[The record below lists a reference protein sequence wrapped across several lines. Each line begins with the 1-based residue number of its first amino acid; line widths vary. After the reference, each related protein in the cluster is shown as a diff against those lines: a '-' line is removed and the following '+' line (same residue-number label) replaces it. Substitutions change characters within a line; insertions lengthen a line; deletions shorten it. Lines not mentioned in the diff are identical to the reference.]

1 MEVSYP
7 PGIPDGYAV
16 RIPLSRFGIEN
27 FYLTVV
33 FRVDDL

>member
-16 RIPLSRFGIEN
+16 RIPLSRYGIEN